1 MPARKRTRVVVDVNV
16 LISALIKADHIFLQ
30 QLFNKQRY
38 TVLVSDTL
46 LEEFERVSGRARLRK
61 HFTSEGATRALHRIR
76 GLSEYVKANPPFTKI
91 CRDEKDDYLLALA
104 KGSKHSSLSMS
115 LASRSRAPMG
125 RSRLCMGTT
134 VILPVFLFLK
144 IRCEPLVR
152 TSSKPCFVSKRM
164 ISSGESDGA
173 LVIVG

>member
-16 LISALIKADHIFLQ
+16 LISALIKADHISLQ

-61 HFTSEGATRALHRIR
+61 HFTTEGATRALHRIR
-76 GLSEYVKANPPFTKI
+76 GLSEYVKADPPFTKI

-104 KGSKHSSLSMS
+104 KAAKADLLITGDADLLVLEKY
-115 LASRSRAPMG
+115 G
-125 RSRLCMGTT
+125 RTR
-134 VILPVFLFLK
+134 IIKPAVFKREFL
-144 IRCEPLVR
+144 
-152 TSSKPCFVSKRM
+152 
-164 ISSGESDGA
+164 
-173 LVIVG
+173 